1 MVRYDATVASLGVR
15 SITGAIVNDASS
27 AATPPTFLPWQPS
40 TWPDAPG
47 MVDEDFIKN
56 LGAIFDVSILGEIDN
71 VIGDAKKA
79 NGEIH
84 HSTRPC
90 CDILPVR

>member
-56 LGAIFDVSILGEIDN
+56 LGAIFDVSIL
-71 VIGDAKKA
+71 
-79 NGEIH
+79 
-84 HSTRPC
+84 
-90 CDILPVR
+90 VRD